1 MKFKVRL
8 LAIFLIGLFSIQ
20 PTISL
25 SDDSLETVQLT
36 LVITAADEIN
46 LTAVKQVEK
55 GINSF
60 EAISEL
66 VAMKAKETDMGTYEE
81 LTISPKMITEFV
93 SFAQKTKLI
102 DEPKNIKANY
112 WDEKKQRIILFVK
125 NLFAILFFLKSS
137 FWRLYFILFN
147 IKFTQS

>member
-8 LAIFLIGLFSIQ
+8 LVIFLIGLFSIQ

-60 EAISEL
+60 EAIAQL
-66 VAMKAKETDMGTYEE
+66 VAMEAKETDWGPQIMSLGGVEAIGNTYWA
-81 LTISPKMITEFV
+81 LYVNGSMSMVGAKDV
-93 SFAQKTKLI
+93 
-102 DEPKNIKANY
+102 
-112 WDEKKQRIILFVK
+112 ILLADTFIRL
-125 NLFAILFFLKSS
+125 NLETF
-137 FWRLYFILFN
+137 
-147 IKFTQS
+147 

>member
-1 MKFKVRL
+1 MKFKVRI
-8 LAIFLIGLFSIQ
+8 LAILLIGLFSIQ

-60 EAISEL
+60 KAIAQL
-66 VAMKAKETDMGTYEE
+66 VAMKAKETDWGPQIMSLGGVEAIGNTYWA
-81 LTISPKMITEFV
+81 LYVNGSMSIVGAKDV
-93 SFAQKTKLI
+93 
-102 DEPKNIKANY
+102 
-112 WDEKKQRIILFVK
+112 ILLADTYIRL
-125 NLFAILFFLKSS
+125 NLETF
-137 FWRLYFILFN
+137 
-147 IKFTQS
+147 

>member
-8 LAIFLIGLFSIQ
+8 LVIFLIGLFSIQ

-36 LVITAADEIN
+36 LVITSADEIN

-66 VAMKAKETDMGTYEE
+66 VVMKAKETDWGPQIMSLGGVEAIGNTYWA
-81 LTISPKMITEFV
+81 LYVNGSMSMVGAKDV
-93 SFAQKTKLI
+93 
-102 DEPKNIKANY
+102 
-112 WDEKKQRIILFVK
+112 ILLADTFIRF
-125 NLFAILFFLKSS
+125 NLEAF
-137 FWRLYFILFN
+137 
-147 IKFTQS
+147 